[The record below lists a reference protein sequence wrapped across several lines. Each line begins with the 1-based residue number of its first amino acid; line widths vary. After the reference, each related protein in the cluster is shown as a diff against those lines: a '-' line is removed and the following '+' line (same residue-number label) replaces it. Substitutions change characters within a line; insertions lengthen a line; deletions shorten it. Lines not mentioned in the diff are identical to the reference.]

1 MTLKDLQH
9 KLRVLIKQ
17 VYSNQTITS
26 EEAVQYDE
34 LTKFPE
40 LKAVLVD
47 LDLWVCGQ
55 NCVCHFLAGRL
66 WIGRKLL
73 KNCLRHIEFW
83 GRIFLCHDDDLS
95 LQNWE
100 RKNFL
105 VEIKQQQ
112 RLAVAEP

>member
-47 LDLWVCGQ
+47 LLTPEYDSFLASIDWVC
-55 NCVCHFLAGRL
+55 
-66 WIGRKLL
+66 LL
-73 KNCLRHIEFW
+73 YTSDAADE
-83 GRIFLCHDDDLS
+83 
-95 LQNWE
+95 
-100 RKNFL
+100 
-105 VEIKQQQ
+105 
-112 RLAVAEP
+112 